1 MLIDRLEALGY
12 NPLPRTL
19 TSKRT
24 RGEVQML
31 SQKTRRLALSIVS
44 AGLLIV
50 CSSSDAGRS
59 VRTDSSDTA
68 FESQG
73 GFWGDDGTFFEDF
86 ASRTEFKLN
95 FGTAAGARFWTVC
108 TSIKGY
114 IRFVTSDTCDYSFPP
129 GAGGNYIA
137 VYATPDLTLASF
149 GNLTRTRGFVD
160 FNIPP
165 ARLAQAVPAMRYW
178 WNPVRLVSDTGEV
191 SPFHVQIVLLDRSEG
206 NAVGDFDIELNYGT
220 NLGDVVPAD
229 GSLAH
234 TPGFRGFKL
243 GPNSGGPISEPFL
256 NDGVPIYIC
265 FRGGK
270 VKASCHQ

>member
-1 MLIDRLEALGY
+1 
-12 NPLPRTL
+12 
-19 TSKRT
+19 
-24 RGEVQML
+24 ML

-50 CSSSDAGRS
+50 CTSSDAGRS

-73 GFWGDDGTFFEDF
+73 GFWGTDNDEFERVTEDF

-95 FGTAAGARFWTVC
+95 FGTSAGARFWTVC
-108 TSIKGY
+108 TSTKGY
-114 IRFVTSDTCDYSFPP
+114 IRFVASDTCDYSFPP

-137 VYATPDLTLASF
+137 VYATPDLAFPSF
-149 GNLTRTRGFVD
+149 GSLTRTRGFVD
-160 FNIPP
+160 FKIPNPPP
-165 ARLAQAVPAMRYW
+165 ARLAQAVPATRYW
-178 WNPVRLVSDTGEV
+178 WNPVILASDTGEV

-206 NAVGDFDIELNYGT
+206 NAVGDFDIELNVGT

-234 TPGFRGFKL
+234 TPGFQGYKL

-265 FRGGK
+265 FRSGK
-270 VKASCHQ
+270 VKASCHNQ